1 MAFATIEA
9 RSSSDWV
16 SPEITWNRT
25 DGATLT
31 GRTLRMQVRPKG
43 GSPSLL
49 ADLDSASKGGIAII
63 DAATRK
69 FRITIPKAA
78 LAGMVGTN
86 EFDLICVEPGGQTLP
101 VLHGVINTA
110 KGTIP

>member
-1 MAFATIEA
+1 MAQATITA
-9 RSSSDWV
+9 RSSADWV
-16 SPEITWNRT
+16 SPEITWNRA
-25 DGATLT
+25 DNASLS
-31 GRTLRMQVRPKG
+31 GRTLQMQVRRRG
-43 GSPSLL
+43 GGAELF

-63 DAATRK
+63 DEATRK

-86 EFDLICVEPGGQTLP
+86 EFDLICVEPGGQALP